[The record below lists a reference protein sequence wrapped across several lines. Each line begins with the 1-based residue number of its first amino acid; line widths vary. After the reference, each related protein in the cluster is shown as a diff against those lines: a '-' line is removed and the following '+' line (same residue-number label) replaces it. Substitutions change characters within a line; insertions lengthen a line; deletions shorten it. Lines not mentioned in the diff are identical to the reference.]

1 MPPSRRVS
9 LNGADEEAF
18 LRVNHIVQAL
28 GILNQGGDIDHSSD
42 VGAAMTGEDPNPDIF
57 FRDIPFRWIDPF
69 PGQSASPGPQERSD
83 QSIGSAGGHHR
94 FRDIDRP
101 SEGATDE
108 KHPWAGGF
116 YGIDGIG
123 FTESVSIEL
132 DAELFR
138 QAARFGGRG
147 QPDAQNHQV
156 ELVLLHALR
165 VRRVSDGYVLCFRD
179 LSPDRNIAP
188 DERDPGEVSRPLV
201 EAFEILA
208 VGPNVIVEDGRLGIG
223 VMVLCQNHLLLDIG
237 AAHRAAIPSRT
248 CLEPTQ

>member
-1 MPPSRRVS
+1 
-9 LNGADEEAF
+9 
-18 LRVNHIVQAL
+18 
-28 GILNQGGDIDHSSD
+28 
-42 VGAAMTGEDPNPDIF
+42 MTGKDPNPDIF

-101 SEGATDE
+101 SEGAADE
-108 KHPWAGGF
+108 NSWASGF
-116 YGIDGIG
+116 YRIDGIG
-123 FTESVSIEL
+123 LAESVSIEL

-138 QAARFGGRG
+138 QAAHLGGRG
-147 QPDAQNHQV
+147 QPDAQDHQI
-156 ELVLLHALR
+156 ELFLLHALV
-165 VRRVSDGYVLCFRD
+165 VRRISDGHVLCFRD

-188 DERDPGEVSRPLV
+188 DERDPREVLRSLV
-201 EAFEILA
+201 EAFEVLA

-237 AAHRAAIPSRT
+237 AAHRAAITVGTLKDLSGTDTVNPGD
-248 CLEPTQ
+248 LVWVLLV